1 MANSNSWV
9 CGTRYMGFDD
19 GDLRL
24 AKLTAVFNNDARI
37 IRTDAVYRLTRYAR
51 TLDEHPDIAYIRIEL
66 LEDK

>member
-1 MANSNSWV
+1 
-9 CGTRYMGFDD
+9 MGFDD